1 MPDLLIGTS
10 GYDYPEWK
18 GVFYPEDL
26 KRKDFLIFYATQF
39 NALELNNTFY
49 NMPTAER
56 LLSFYERSEGKL
68 NFSVKANRLLTHEI
82 GADWQVAA
90 EDFKEAL
97 KPLNE
102 KERLSAVLFQL
113 PESFHYTNDNRI
125 YLAKLIAEFEGF
137 PVMIEFRH
145 KEWVRESVFEGL
157 EMRKTGIVFCDMPMC
172 HLAQMSIISNYA
184 NGAKRRMPQ
193 LKNLPD
199 GTVMGTPFIG
209 KNAYIRLHGRNEG
222 AWYAHAPKAQTS
234 ITSTHANG
242 VKATYAVEESPNG
255 RDRYCYDYSENELAQ
270 FVPIIKQS
278 KWEGKKVQVY
288 FNNHPNG
295 SGAKNAISLKK
306 MIVMDEKGGK

>member
-1 MPDLLIGTS
+1 MSDLLIGTS

-26 KRKDFLIFYATQF
+26 KRKDFLSYYATQF

-82 GADWQVAA
+82 GADWQIASG
-90 EDFKEAL
+90 DFKEAL

-113 PESFHYTNDNRI
+113 PESFHYTVDNRI
-125 YLAKLIAEFEGF
+125 YLAKLISEFEGF

-145 KEWVRESVFEGL
+145 KEWIRESVFEGL
-157 EMRKTGIVFCDMPMC
+157 EKRKAGIVFCDMPMC

-184 NGAKRRMPQ
+184 NGAKRRMLQ

-199 GTVMGTPFIG
+199 GTEMKTPFIG
-209 KNAYIRLHGRNEG
+209 SSAYIRLHGRNEG
-222 AWYAHAPKAQTS
+222 AWYAT
-234 ITSTHANG
+234 G
-242 VKATYAVEESPNG
+242 DSPNG
-255 RDRYCYDYSENELAQ
+255 SARYCYDYSKNELSQ
-270 FVPIIKQS
+270 FVPIIKQA
-278 KWEGKKVQVY
+278 KREGKKVQVY

-295 SGAKNAISLKK
+295 SGAKNAISMKK
-306 MIVMDEKGGK
+306 MIVMDETGEI